1 MPIDTLNDS
10 YVLEGRVV
18 TMGSQGVINEG
29 AIYIRSGQ
37 IEAVMAEDAPP
48 PAAFTDA
55 TRIKTGGTI
64 YPGLIELHNHLSY
77 NALPLWNVPRKYL
90 HSGHW
95 QGKDEYKVAV
105 TKPAMVLAN
114 TAGNAEALV
123 RFVECRCLLG
133 GVTSSQGITLQANAG
148 VRRLY
153 KGLVRNVEAPT
164 VDGLQ
169 AAKARIG
176 APDKDLDAYLRK
188 LKDAPKCYL
197 QHLSEGINDGRYNTA
212 LKQFT
217 NLQRDD
223 GSWALFDSFCGIHST
238 ALETEHFEVM
248 AQHEGSIVWSPL
260 SNYLLYGETTDVKAA
275 KAAGVPIALGCDWA
289 PSGSKNLLG
298 ELKVAD
304 IVSDELGGLFSA
316 RELCEMVTTTP
327 AAILG
332 WDDRLGRI
340 EKGKLADLVVVDD
353 FTDDPYEKLV
363 SARETSLTLVVIN
376 GIPRVGQT
384 RLMGKFI
391 TGGEKVRVGRS
402 TRILDLTTEIA
413 DADLGGLT
421 LWGARQRLAD
431 TLENLPDRAQDLD
444 DAVAAGWVPGVS
456 VAASGVDTALLP
468 SSWEEPPLRVVLEF
482 EEEDSEDAFLEA
494 LQAGDLADWVEPM
507 ELEGLTV
514 AEDRDI
520 LKRLLRARNLP
531 HFIKEKLPAL
541 HGVELVVPESAQFLT
556 DGAADLAP
564 ELIAPGELREFLDV
578 QRMLDL
584 EDRQRTIEQVI
595 LLLNRY
601 YVHLPM
607 KKTMHAVDPVQ
618 RLRILSHELEQ
629 GSGEP
634 MLDLDFYR
642 EVIAACDSLRDLHT
656 AYRLP
661 RPFRGKVAWLPY
673 LIEEC
678 FDRETKQRRYLISKL
693 IANPGP
699 DSFEAGVEVLSWNG
713 VPIDRFVKRIA
724 AQMPSGNPAACWAR
738 AMNSLTVRSITRG
751 QIPDEDFVRLQYRTR
766 DGRTAHYEQAW
777 LLFEPSAGSRNLSP
791 ENFGRVEAAGL
802 GLDDHTDDLQ
812 QAKKA
817 LFASDRIAQ
826 EEQISMG
833 AGLAAVTAGA
843 DSDTDEEATT
853 LPTIF
858 QARRVYSEDNNAFG
872 YLRIFS
878 FNIDNADEFVDEL
891 RRLLGCLP
899 QDGLIID
906 VRGNGGG
913 LIHAAERALGLLS
926 PRAVEPEPA
935 QFINTPATL
944 RLCRRH
950 SVSQRLQGLVLAPW
964 LDSMERSVASGATH
978 SLGFPITPP
987 EDCKRTGQQ
996 YQGPKVLIVDGL
1008 CYSAAD
1014 MFIAGFKDHNLGWI
1028 IGLHNSTGAG
1038 GANVW
1043 SHRLLRYLAVDQPG
1057 HGGLRRLPGGA
1068 DLRIA
1073 VRRTLR
1079 VGPNAGEVIED
1090 FGIAPDQIH
1099 LMTENDIRGK
1109 NEDLIAT
1116 AVEALQSLPYYR
1128 LSVTRD
1134 HEAVE
1139 VEAPGADWVQ
1149 VTRAERPLGSFDL
1162 GSTGRTRLAGQ
1173 RLGAAGQEVEFAAF
1187 AEGQPVASTRYIL

>member
-1 MPIDTLNDS
+1 MSIDALNDP

-18 TMGSQGVINEG
+18 TMGPRGVIDEG
-29 AIYIRSGQ
+29 AVYVRAGL
-37 IEAVMAEDAPP
+37 IEGVMDEDEPP
-48 PAAFTDA
+48 PAGFEGAA
-55 TRIKTGGTI
+55 RIKTGGTL

-77 NALPLWNVPRKYL
+77 NALPLWNVPRRYL

-95 QGKDEYKVAV
+95 QGTDEYKIAV

-123 RFVECRCLLG
+123 RYVECRCLLG
-133 GVTSSQGITLQANAG
+133 GVTTSQGITLQANSG

-176 APDKDLDAYLRK
+176 APDKDHDTYLRK
-188 LKDAPKCYL
+188 LKDAPACYL

-223 GSWALFDSFCGIHST
+223 GTWALFHSFCGIHST
-238 ALETEHFEVM
+238 ALKPEHFQVM
-248 AQHEGSIVWSPL
+248 AQHGGSIVWSPL

-275 KAAGVPIALGCDWA
+275 KEAGVPIALGCDWA

-298 ELKVAD
+298 ELKVAS
-304 IVSDELGGLFSA
+304 IVSDELGGLFTP
-316 RELCEMVTTTP
+316 RELCEMVTTIP
-327 AAILG
+327 AQILG
-332 WDDRLGRI
+332 WGEKLGRI
-340 EKGKLADLVVVDD
+340 EKSRLADLIVIDD
-353 FTDDPYEKLV
+353 TVGDPYEELLT
-363 SARETSLTLVVIN
+363 ARETSLTLVVIN
-376 GIPRVGQT
+376 GIPRAGQT
-384 RLMGKFI
+384 RLMSKFGS
-391 TGGEKVRVGRS
+391 GGEKVRIGRS
-402 TRILDLTTEIA
+402 TRILDLKTEPG

-444 DAVAAGWVPGVS
+444 DAVAAGWVPGV
-456 VAASGVDTALLP
+456 AMTAGGVDIAQLP
-468 SSWEEPPLRVVLEF
+468 QSWEEPPLRVVLEF
-482 EEEDSEDAFLEA
+482 EEEDSDDAFIEA

-507 ELEGLTV
+507 ELDGLTV
-514 AEDRDI
+514 AEDRDF

-531 HFIKEKLPAL
+531 RFVKEKLPGL
-541 HGVELVVPESAQFLT
+541 HGVRLAVPESAQFLT
-556 DGAADLAP
+556 DGTADLAP
-564 ELIAPGELREFLDV
+564 ELAATSELREFLDEH
-578 QRMLDL
+578 RTLSLD
-584 EDRQRTIEQVI
+584 DQQRTIEQVI
-595 LLLNRY
+595 LLLDRY

-607 KKTMHAVDPVQ
+607 KRTMHAVDPVQ

-629 GSGEP
+629 GRRDP
-634 MLDLDFYR
+634 MSDLDFYR

-661 RPFRGKVAWLPY
+661 RPFRGKVAWLPF

-678 FDRETKQRRYLISKL
+678 FDRETKARRFLISKL
-693 IANPGP
+693 IGNPGP
-699 DSFEAGVEVLSWNG
+699 GTFEAGVEVLSWNA
-713 VPIDRFVKRIA
+713 VPIDRFVERLA
-724 AQMPSGNPAACWAR
+724 AQMPSGNPAARWAR
-738 AMNSLTVRSITRG
+738 AMNSLTLRSITRG
-751 QIPDEDFVRLQYRTR
+751 QIPDEDFVRLQYRTL
-766 DGRTAHYEQAW
+766 DGGTAHYEQAW
-777 LLFEPSAGSRNLSP
+777 LLFEPTAGSRNISP
-791 ENFGRVEAAGL
+791 ESFGRVQAAGL

-812 QAKKA
+812 QAKKV
-817 LFASDRIAQ
+817 LFASDQVDREERIALGVALAS
-826 EEQISMG
+826 EP
-833 AGLAAVTAGA
+833 AGGSPRA
-843 DSDTDEEATT
+843 DEEPTL
-853 LPTIF
+853 LPTFF
-858 QARRVYSEDNNAFG
+858 QARRVHSEDGKAFG

-878 FNIDNADEFVDEL
+878 FNIDDADEFVEEF

-926 PRAVEPEPA
+926 PRPIEPEPA

-950 SVSQRLQGLVLAPW
+950 RVSRRLEGLVLAPW
-964 LDSMERSVASGATH
+964 LDSMERSVASGATY

-987 EDCKRTGQQ
+987 ADCKRAGQQ

-1014 MFIAGFKDHNLGWI
+1014 MFIAGFKDHDLGCI
-1028 IGLHNSTGAG
+1028 IGLHKSTGAG

-1043 SHRLLRYLAVDQPG
+1043 SHRLLRYLSAGQPG
-1057 HGGLRRLPGGA
+1057 RAGLRRLPRGA

-1090 FGIAPDQIH
+1090 FGIVPDQIH

-1116 AVEALQSLPYYR
+1116 AIEALRNSPCHR
-1128 LSVTRD
+1128 L
-1134 HEAVE
+1134 AVASNNDALE
-1139 VEAPGADWVQ
+1139 VDAPGAQWVQ
-1149 VTRAERPLGSFDL
+1149 VTRAERPIGTFDL
-1162 GSTGRTRLAGQ
+1162 DRAGHAALDVQ
-1173 RLGAAGQEVEFAAF
+1173 RLGAPGQQVDIVAYVE
-1187 AEGQPVASTRYIL
+1187 GRPVASTRHRL